1 MSEQEARAL
10 AAEIERMPGW
20 MAEVFEGATGG
31 RWYLVARHES
41 DPLTQFVMRDPRD
54 WERLQDLLDDA

>member
-10 AAEIERMPGW
+10 AAEIERTPGW

>member
-1 MSEQEARAL
+1 MSEEEARAL
-10 AAEIERMPGW
+10 AAEVARTPGW

-31 RWYLVARHES
+31 RWYLVTGHES

-54 WERLQDLLDDA
+54 WERLQDVLDDA